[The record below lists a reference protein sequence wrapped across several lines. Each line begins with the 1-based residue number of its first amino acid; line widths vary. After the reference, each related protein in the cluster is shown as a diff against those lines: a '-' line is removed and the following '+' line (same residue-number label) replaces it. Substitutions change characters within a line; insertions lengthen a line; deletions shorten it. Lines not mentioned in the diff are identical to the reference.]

1 MSNELSTIQ
10 FLDSATA
17 IAAQYPSFAEQFK
30 YKLLLDMA
38 KAIGERTPERTRA
51 HIEAQA
57 ALADS
62 VDEALERGEVKAER
76 NGKGTQYLFS
86 NLENTISV
94 AEVDR
99 WRKLAVIPQ
108 AEREAYYEAFPKWS
122 RDALLK
128 WWKAREVEGTV
139 VESDSN
145 DVDHGSEPAADC
157 ILTDDLD
164 SLAGQKFGTIYADPP
179 WAYSNQGTRAST
191 GNHYS
196 TMSIEDLCAMPI
208 ASLVADAAHLHLW
221 TTNAFMRDAFEVIEA
236 WGFEYKSMAVW
247 CKPQIG
253 IGNYVRVSHE
263 FVLIAV
269 RGDCKKFKQRNIRSW
284 FELPRTRHSAKPDYW
299 RNVIENN
306 SPENRLE
313 LFGRE
318 RIPGWTVFG
327 NQISAQRRVS

>member
-17 IAAQYPSFAEQFK
+17 IASQYPSFAEQFR
-30 YKLLLDMA
+30 YKMLLDMA

-51 HIEAQA
+51 HIESQA
-57 ALADS
+57 ALAGS
-62 VDEALERGEVKAER
+62 VDAAMERGEVKTVGTKNER
-76 NGKGTQYLFS
+76 RYQIGNADVHG
-86 NLENTISV
+86 

-99 WRKLAVIPQ
+99 WRKLAAIPQ
-108 AEREAYYEAFPKWS
+108 EEREAYYESFPKWS

-128 WWKAREVEGTV
+128 WWKAREIEGEV

-145 DVDHGSEPAADC
+145 EVDQGSEPAADC
-157 ILTDDLD
+157 ILTDDLE

-208 ASLVADAAHLHLW
+208 SDLAADDAHLHLW

-284 FELPRTRHSAKPDYW
+284 FEEPRTRHSAKPDYW
-299 RNVIENN
+299 REVIENN
-306 SPENRLE
+306 SPEPRLE

-327 NQISAQRRVS
+327 NQISSQNRIA